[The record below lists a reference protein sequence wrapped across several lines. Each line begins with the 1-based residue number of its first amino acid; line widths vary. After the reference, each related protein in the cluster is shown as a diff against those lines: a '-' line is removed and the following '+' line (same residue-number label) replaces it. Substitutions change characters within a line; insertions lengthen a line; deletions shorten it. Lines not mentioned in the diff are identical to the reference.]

1 MAKDFKIAKTSSMCV
16 KCDQELPPGT
26 DIVALAKMG
35 DEELIR
41 EDYHVAC
48 WVEPM
53 EKEASANK
61 DVLGV
66 WRMTIAEK
74 QEKKKLLVDD
84 ALLMNFFERLA
95 GQEDSSR
102 INFRYALALILMRK
116 RLLTYQGMDSND
128 DGSEIWKMK
137 LRGSDQIHEVVDP
150 KLDEFMISEVSASLG
165 EIMQGD
171 FE

>member
-1 MAKDFKIAKTSSMCV
+1 MAKDFKIAKTTGTCA
-16 KCDQELPPGT
+16 KCSQLLPPGT
-26 DIVALAKMG
+26 DVIALAKMG
-35 DEELIR
+35 EEELIR

-53 EKEASANK
+53 EMEASANK

-66 WRMTIAEK
+66 WRMTIPEK
-74 QEKKKLLVDD
+74 EEKKKLLIDD

-95 GQEDSSR
+95 GQEDPSR
-102 INFRYALALILMRK
+102 INFRYVLALILMRK
-116 RLLTYQGMDSND
+116 KLLTYQGMDRQE
-128 DGSEIWKMK
+128 DGTELWKMK
-137 LRGSDQIHEVVDP
+137 MRGSDQVHEVVDP

>member
-1 MAKDFKIAKTSSMCV
+1 MAKDFKIAKTSGICV
-16 KCDQELPPGT
+16 KCGQNLPPGT
-26 DIVALAKMG
+26 AIIALAKMG
-35 DEELIR
+35 EGELIR
-41 EDYHVAC
+41 EDYHVSC
-48 WVEPM
+48 WVDPM

-74 QEKKKLLVDD
+74 EEKKKLLVDD

-102 INFRYALALILMRK
+102 INFRYVLALILMRK
-116 RLLTYQGMDSND
+116 RLLTYQGIDRNES
-128 DGSEIWKMK
+128 GAEIWKVK
-137 LRGSDQIHEVVDP
+137 LRGNDQIHEVIDP